1 MTNTIQ
7 FNTRRLY
14 SAEGQVI
21 TATLHDDGVVTFMDH
36 SRMIDGEFLL
46 GDVAAFSQQVVL
58 RRYDHGQYGASA
70 RSRADGMMRGGC
82 NLRKEVAL

>member
-14 SAEGQVI
+14 AAEGQVI

-46 GDVAAFSQQVVL
+46 GEHGVL
-58 RRYDHGQYGASA
+58 DQRTVMRHYDSRDYGTSP

-82 NLRKEVAL
+82 NLRKDA